1 MHISSAGKRGV
12 QVAPTFPV
20 PKRLRKPCPLWRVVS
35 INRGP
40 RASRDPIYPS
50 RPEGPTSGTPAAA
63 QNRPHESSFYEGNPP
78 TAPAHRHQEIDM
90 HQNLHTQQHEAP
102 LSLWIAAGVAA
113 LAYITALNFATYWAL
128 SGTVAVVAAV
138 SAVRWLRSRH

>member
-1 MHISSAGKRGV
+1 
-12 QVAPTFPV
+12 
-20 PKRLRKPCPLWRVVS
+20 
-35 INRGP
+35 
-40 RASRDPIYPS
+40 
-50 RPEGPTSGTPAAA
+50 
-63 QNRPHESSFYEGNPP
+63 
-78 TAPAHRHQEIDM
+78 M